1 MNYSPWVAESDTTE
15 RLRAAPPTRTC
26 RVDTELCSVFC
37 ASLDGR
43 GFWGRTDTC
52 VCMAESPTSSPETTT
67 ILLIRY
73 TPVQN
78 KMV

>member
-43 GFWGRTDTC
+43 GFGEERIRVYVWL
-52 VCMAESPTSSPETTT
+52 SPLP
-67 ILLIRY
+67 LHLKPPQY
-73 TPVQN
+73 C
-78 KMV
+78 